1 MRVDR
6 KEQIPRYL
14 LGELTEEE
22 REDFERD
29 FFDGDDLAAEVLA
42 AEEKLMED
50 YVSGILD
57 PGRRR
62 QFENLYLS
70 NPAHREEL
78 KLHESLRTL
87 SGAARTTGRPSPAV
101 RKWAVAGLAACI
113 AFLALGLLL
122 LFRENHQL
130 QNDIRNVQA
139 SQKELTRQAL
149 PATPNQP
156 APVQAPAVEIPK
168 DAAGATVPAILLL
181 PGIREAGAAT
191 PVLHVPSSAPAYLLM
206 ADVGSSGGSY
216 HALIETVEG
225 SVLYEAGPLRGIPG
239 RNGHSRL
246 QLALSHAQLEAGDYI
261 LVLRNGT
268 RTIGEY
274 YFRLAK

>member
-1 MRVDR
+1 MRMER
-6 KEQIPRYL
+6 KQQIPRYL

-29 FFDGDDLAAEVLA
+29 FFDGDELAAEVLA

-87 SGAARTTGRPSPAV
+87 SGAARPAGRPSPAV

-113 AFLALGLLL
+113 AFLAIGLLL
-122 LFRENHQL
+122 LFRENRQL

-139 SQKELTRQAL
+139 SQEELNRQAP

-156 APVQAPAVEIPK
+156 APAPAPGVEIIK
-168 DAAGATVPAILLL
+168 DAAGGAVPAILLL
-181 PGIREAGAAT
+181 PGIREAGSAT
-191 PVLHVPSSAPAYLLM
+191 PVLRVPSSAPAYLLM
-206 ADVGSSGGSY
+206 ADVGGSGGSY
-216 HALIETVEG
+216 HALIETIEG
-225 SVLYEAGPLRGIPG
+225 SVLYEAGPLHGVPG
-239 RNGHSRL
+239 RNGHARL
-246 QLALSHAQLEAGDYI
+246 QLALSNAQLEAGDYI

>member
-1 MRVDR
+1 MRMER
-6 KEQIPRYL
+6 KQQIPRYL

-29 FFDGDDLAAEVLA
+29 LFDGDDLAAEVLA
-42 AEEKLMED
+42 AEEKLMEE

-87 SGAARTTGRPSPAV
+87 SGTAREAGRPSPAV

-113 AFLALGLLL
+113 AFLAIGLLL
-122 LFRENHQL
+122 LFRENRQL

-139 SQKELTRQAL
+139 SQKELNRQAP

-156 APVQAPAVEIPK
+156 APAPAPGVEITK
-168 DAAGATVPAILLL
+168 DAAGGAVPAILLL
-181 PGIREAGAAT
+181 PGIREAGSAT
-191 PVLHVPSSAPAYLLM
+191 PVLRVPSSAPAYLLM
-206 ADVGSSGGSY
+206 ADVGGSGGSY
-216 HALIETVEG
+216 HALIETIEG
-225 SVLYEAGPLRGIPG
+225 SVLYEAGPLRGVPG
-239 RNGHSRL
+239 RNGHARL
-246 QLALSHAQLEAGDYI
+246 QLALSNAQLEAGDYI

>member
-1 MRVDR
+1 MRMER
-6 KEQIPRYL
+6 KQQIPRYL

-29 FFDGDDLAAEVLA
+29 FFDGDELAAEVLA

-87 SGAARTTGRPSPAV
+87 SGAARAAGRPSPAV

-113 AFLALGLLL
+113 AFLAIGLLL
-122 LFRENHQL
+122 LFRENRQL

-139 SQKELTRQAL
+139 SQEELNRQAP

-156 APVQAPAVEIPK
+156 APAPAPGVEIIK
-168 DAAGATVPAILLL
+168 DAAGGAVPAILLL
-181 PGIREAGAAT
+181 PGIREAGSAT
-191 PVLHVPSSAPAYLLM
+191 PVLRVPSSAPAYLLM
-206 ADVGSSGGSY
+206 ADVGGSGGSY
-216 HALIETVEG
+216 HALIETIEG
-225 SVLYEAGPLRGIPG
+225 SVLYEAGPLHGVPG
-239 RNGHSRL
+239 RNGHARL
-246 QLALSHAQLEAGDYI
+246 QLALSNAQLEAGDYI